1 MIAILISALPYAA
14 VLILSLIATLILTP
28 IVREMNRSLGM
39 VDKPD
44 PRRVNIVPIP
54 RGGGLALIIGL
65 IVPYLAFHFITK
77 RPALQGISDV
87 TFYKMTFLSIAIGV
101 LGYVDDLFNIKPR
114 IKLFFQILVALA
126 TWWWAGMG
134 FSDIYPQIPAWVDCI
149 ITVFW
154 VVGAV
159 NAFNLIDGLDGL
171 ASGVALFAT
180 IGIGGTLFYVKNP
193 EATLF
198 YFAFAGGLLGF
209 LRYNFNPASIFLGDC
224 GSMFIGFIVSTL
236 PLASQVPNS
245 FLVSIGMPLLAMGV
259 PIFDTAL
266 AILRRT
272 IRKVL
277 YRGQDNMHVMEAD
290 KDHLHHRILRSSG
303 MNQRRAVVLLYAA
316 TIAAVSV
323 GIIAMYL
330 ESRAAGLWLL
340 ASVVAA
346 IIIFK
351 DLSAVELLDAS
362 SILKNVAQSKKVES
376 RRMWMRVSTVF
387 YLAFDVVALVLTY
400 ILVCLLLSIPLELAS
415 FKRYLTIR
423 AFFSFMGLVVMR
435 VYLTHWSRAMLSNF
449 ARLVAGCVIGTIAST
464 VLLYYLYS
472 ETMESLGLFSVLY
485 SLISFCFIAGIRLL
499 RPFIRDLFYA
509 MDCSRLKDK
518 KSVSRILVYGTG
530 LRYRAF
536 RRELVRNTSAN
547 ERIIVGLLDDDLLLK
562 GRYVG
567 GLKIQGTIHSAP
579 LIIEKFNV
587 DTIVIA
593 CDLTEQKEKIVKEIL
608 APTGV
613 KIRKFL
619 FTEKEI

>member
-1 MIAILISALPYAA
+1 MTAILISVLPYVA

-323 GIIAMYL
+323 
-330 ESRAAGLWLL
+330 
-340 ASVVAA
+340 
-346 IIIFK
+346 
-351 DLSAVELLDAS
+351 
-362 SILKNVAQSKKVES
+362 
-376 RRMWMRVSTVF
+376 
-387 YLAFDVVALVLTY
+387 
-400 ILVCLLLSIPLELAS
+400 
-415 FKRYLTIR
+415 
-423 AFFSFMGLVVMR
+423 
-435 VYLTHWSRAMLSNF
+435 
-449 ARLVAGCVIGTIAST
+449 
-464 VLLYYLYS
+464 
-472 ETMESLGLFSVLY
+472 
-485 SLISFCFIAGIRLL
+485 
-499 RPFIRDLFYA
+499 
-509 MDCSRLKDK
+509 
-518 KSVSRILVYGTG
+518 
-530 LRYRAF
+530 
-536 RRELVRNTSAN
+536 
-547 ERIIVGLLDDDLLLK
+547 
-562 GRYVG
+562 
-567 GLKIQGTIHSAP
+567 
-579 LIIEKFNV
+579 
-587 DTIVIA
+587 
-593 CDLTEQKEKIVKEIL
+593 
-608 APTGV
+608 
-613 KIRKFL
+613 
-619 FTEKEI
+619 